1 MLGVSEG
8 SRLGVLGGLESRK
21 RRYSVYSNKAE
32 FQRWA
37 RNSVDA
43 GCQKASPWTSKL
55 FICNFCPSSQAGRRG
70 FEPCLP
76 LHRISNLGTF
86 PHSQVSSISSLSSRS

>member
-1 MLGVSEG
+1 MLGISEENR
-8 SRLGVLGGLESRK
+8 SGVLGGLESIK
-21 RRYSVYSNKAE
+21 RCYSVYSIKAE
-32 FQRWA
+32 SQRWA

-70 FEPCLP
+70 FDPRLP
-76 LHRISNLGTF
+76 LHVFNNLNGF
-86 PHSQVSSISSLSSRS
+86 GILPENP